1 MRDFYKQILS
11 RTYEIFGVNQLAKME
26 DEQVTYLLD
35 ALERVS
41 ALYNY
46 ISPEDQ
52 QTIINKRL
60 ITDKDYSNIN
70 ARLIAS
76 WFEQDGKVFFKGTS
90 SYVEPEVKA
99 EPLTGEEREKWLKKW
114 QEEVAKFNATNSE
127 TEQKNSGSR
136 MREQLYGNITEEQMI
151 EVENARNKAIEN
163 KRRKEEYYKA
173 NYDQVTKNALETWIP
188 EDQWLK
194 QNYPEI

>member
-1 MRDFYKQILS
+1 MRDFYKQTLS

-99 EPLTGEEREKWLKKW
+99 EPLTGE
-114 QEEVAKFNATNSE
+114 
-127 TEQKNSGSR
+127 
-136 MREQLYGNITEEQMI
+136 
-151 EVENARNKAIEN
+151 ARDKAIEN
-163 KRRKEEYYKA
+163 YLQAIAKTENNFIVKPVSNAELLREKFHGNKTEPTKYTPDPDYPIKRERHLEYIKA
-173 NYDQVTKNALETWIP
+173 NYDAVTKNALETWLP

-194 QNYPEI
+194 LNYPEI

>member
-1 MRDFYKQILS
+1 MRDFYKQTLS

-90 SYVEPEVKA
+90 SYVETEVKA
-99 EPLTGEEREKWLKKW
+99 EPLTGE
-114 QEEVAKFNATNSE
+114 
-127 TEQKNSGSR
+127 
-136 MREQLYGNITEEQMI
+136 
-151 EVENARNKAIEN
+151 ARDKAIEN
-163 KRRKEEYYKA
+163 YLKAIAQTQTNFEVKPVSQGELIRESLRQNLNSENEEPVKRSSMDSLVKHELHKQWIKENFDPITAKPNENFKEEK
-173 NYDQVTKNALETWIP
+173 E
-188 EDQWLK
+188 WLK

>member
-1 MRDFYKQILS
+1 MRDFYKQILN

-35 ALERVS
+35 ALDRVS

-90 SYVEPEVKA
+90 SYVEPEQKA
-99 EPLTGEEREKWLKKW
+99 EPLTGE
-114 QEEVAKFNATNSE
+114 
-127 TEQKNSGSR
+127 
-136 MREQLYGNITEEQMI
+136 
-151 EVENARNKAIEN
+151 ARDKAIEN
-163 KRRKEEYYKA
+163 YLQVIAQAENNFTVKPVSKGELMRESLKQNLQSDEKITYKKSSMDALLAHELHKEWMLQNFDA
-173 NYDQVTKNALETWIP
+173 VTGKPKENFIE
-188 EDQWLK
+188 ENEWLK
-194 QNYPEI
+194 LNYPEIL